1 MVNTPFSLSVI
12 VRGNMKPD
20 TYKPT
25 LSVRILPKS
34 KEDQFVPGEKY
45 SPRTGD
51 NSATMTTE
59 TITIL
64 LPIALSALSS
74 LERKQIQI

>member
-1 MVNTPFSLSVI
+1 
-12 VRGNMKPD
+12 MKPD

-45 SPRTGD
+45 SPRTEG
-51 NSATMTTE
+51 NSASSK
-59 TITIL
+59 TIL
-64 LPIALSALSS
+64 TFTIILPIALQLSFTAT
-74 LERKQIQI
+74 

>member
-1 MVNTPFSLSVI
+1 
-12 VRGNMKPD
+12 MKPD

-45 SPRTGD
+45 SPRTEG
-51 NSATMTTE
+51 NSAPRKTIV
-59 TITIL
+59 TITMIL
-64 LPIALSALSS
+64 PLALLSFRA
-74 LERKQIQI
+74 ETN